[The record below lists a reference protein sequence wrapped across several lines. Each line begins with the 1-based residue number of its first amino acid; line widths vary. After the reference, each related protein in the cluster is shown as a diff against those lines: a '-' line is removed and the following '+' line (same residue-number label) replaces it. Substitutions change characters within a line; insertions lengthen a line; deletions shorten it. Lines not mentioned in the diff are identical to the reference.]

1 MLKLTLPLPPSLNH
15 YLVRGKHGVYQ
26 SSDAIA
32 YKTQVGY
39 ATNYLTPMEGELVV
53 ELRIY
58 GSRQDVDNTP
68 KLIFDSL
75 NKRAWLDD
83 SQITELHIY
92 KHKAK
97 KRDQRVELTAWL
109 K

>member
-1 MLKLTLPLPPSLNH
+1 MITLTLPLPPSVNH
-15 YLVRGKHGVYQ
+15 YLVRSGRRVYQ
-26 SSDAIA
+26 SARAIA

-39 ATNYLTPMEGELVV
+39 ATNYLTPMEGEIGV
-53 ELRIY
+53 EMHIY
-58 GSRQDVDNTP
+58 GSQQDVDNTP
-68 KLIFDSL
+68 KLVFDSL
-75 NKRAWLDD
+75 NTRAWLDD

-97 KRDQRVELTAWL
+97 KRDQRVELSAWQ